1 MRFKAPQLGLGSGGV
16 HGRSALCVTSRS
28 LATHAIAPG
37 DVTPRWAPVV
47 GRLLVSVLLP
57 LLLIASSLVAQQAD
71 RSGAWAI
78 EGATIIDGRGND
90 PISDGIVVVDR
101 GVIRCVGT
109 RDQCPLFGVLS
120 IIEGE
125 ELWVMPGLI
134 DPEVRMPWSTD
145 SLGAQDAQNIRL
157 AVGITL
163 VREAGS
169 VGDVESNIRARE
181 RASDAFRPE
190 PRILVTGAV
199 ESKNARDLGSDG
211 LVDVAHQLARR
222 SVDGL
227 LVTGLESGPQLD
239 SIFRVARSWAI
250 PVYGGIPNS
259 RLGDE
264 EVFALAERGVHAV
277 QSPEAMGR
285 DADEMID
292 ALVKNRVAV
301 NPSLTSWQNDGH
313 TEPHLPHLDF
323 LSGPSSLRDL
333 IPFLGSAEARAL
345 EEARETAGPE
355 FAKASAALKEFR
367 DQGGQ
372 VLAGSS
378 GSRPGSGLLVE
389 LGLLQDAGIDAP
401 DLVRLATYEAARELG
416 VDKRFGSI
424 RRGMPADLLLLNADP
439 HADIRNTQKVW
450 RVVKGGVIY
459 DPLQLLEPYRLR
471 FQRETRYAW
480 HRRAGHAK
488 WLLVVLAG
496 IGGIAWYRRKNAWRL

>member
-1 MRFKAPQLGLGSGGV
+1 M
-16 HGRSALCVTSRS
+16 
-28 LATHAIAPG
+28 
-37 DVTPRWAPVV
+37 V
-47 GRLLVSVLLP
+47 GRLLATVFLLF
-57 LLLIASSLVAQQAD
+57 LVFTSALFAQQAD

-78 EGATIIDGRGND
+78 KGATVIDGRGGD
-90 PISDGIVVVDR
+90 PIPDGIVVVDR

-109 RDQCPLFGVLS
+109 RDQCPLFGILS
-120 IIEGE
+120 IIEGDG
-125 ELWVMPGLI
+125 LWVMPGLI

-145 SLGAQDAQNIRL
+145 SLGVQDAQNIRL

-169 VGDVESNIRARE
+169 VGDVESNIQARE
-181 RASDAFRPE
+181 RASDPFRPE

-211 LVDVAHQLARR
+211 LVEVAQELARR

-264 EVFALAERGVHAV
+264 EVFALAERGVRVV

-285 DADEMID
+285 GDEELIG
-292 ALVKNRVAV
+292 ALVKNRIAV

-313 TEPHLPHLDF
+313 PEPHLPHLDF
-323 LSGPSSLRDL
+323 LAGPRPVRDL
-333 IPFLGSAEARAL
+333 IPFFGSAEARAL
-345 EEARETAGPE
+345 EEARITAGPE
-355 FAKASAALKEFR
+355 YAKAASALKEFR
-367 DQGGQ
+367 DRGGH
-372 VLAGSS
+372 VLAGAS

-389 LGLLQDAGIDAP
+389 LGLLQDAGIEAP
-401 DLVRLATYEAARELG
+401 DLVTLATHEAARELG
-416 VDKRFGSI
+416 VDKRFGSV
-424 RRGMPADLLLLNADP
+424 RRGMAADLLLLNADP
-439 HADIRNTQKVW
+439 SVDIRNTQKVW

-471 FQRETRYAW
+471 FKRETRYAW
-480 HRRAGHAK
+480 QRRAGHAK
-488 WLLVVLAG
+488 WLLVLLAG
-496 IGGIAWYRRKNAWRL
+496 IGGIVWYRRKNAWRL